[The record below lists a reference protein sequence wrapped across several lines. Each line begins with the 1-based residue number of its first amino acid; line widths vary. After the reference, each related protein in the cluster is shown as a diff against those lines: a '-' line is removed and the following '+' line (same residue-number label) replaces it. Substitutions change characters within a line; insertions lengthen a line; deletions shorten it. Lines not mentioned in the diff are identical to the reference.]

1 MSRCNGAR
9 EICAK
14 TGSLPIREITTRL
27 KHYCDFMAIDA
38 VAKSDDGRLPVEIW
52 RFHQQKGWYLRVIR
66 PRISG
71 R

>member
-38 VAKSDDGRLPVEIW
+38 VTKSDDDRLMPVAICAVPPNE
-52 RFHQQKGWYLRVIR
+52 RLVPSCHPSAY
-66 PRISG
+66 
-71 R
+71 